1 MSAHNAL
8 YQTVLQRLV
17 RTIPPAAHVPRASIV
32 RLGLLVTGLL
42 AAQSAVLAQ
51 AAAALHALHLTRA
64 TIVDSITR
72 RLRRTLDDPHLTPQ
86 TCYAPVLQHVLD
98 WNHLLQG
105 CRHVELIVDE
115 SSKTDQIHLFRV
127 SLPYWGGALPLAWA
141 VWQQNTALAPGAYWQ
156 AVDHVLAQVAAL
168 LPPGLTVTVL
178 ADRAYGIPPFLD
190 RCQAYGWHWVLRL
203 TTSGSHRFCDVRG
216 KEYALRDLVQ
226 RHLGQAGRRWRSRG
240 RMFKDAGWRAVGLV
254 GVRSAGV
261 KEPLV
266 VISDLAPTWNVV
278 RLYERRFWIEAGF
291 RNDKRKGWQWEASQ
305 VQGVAHHE
313 GLLLAMAWASLVV
326 LCIGVE
332 EAQQR
337 LAAAQ
342 ARPWRKRLRH
352 IRHARESVFTMGL
365 RALQRWRFGT
375 ERWAWRWWLPQLD
388 APSWEQQWYHWQSMR
403 LLNLSP
409 VRP

>member
-1 MSAHNAL
+1 MSAHNPL
-8 YQTVLQRLV
+8 YQTVLQRLL
-17 RTIPPAAHVPRASIV
+17 RTIPPSAGVPQASTI
-32 RLGLLVTGLL
+32 RFCLLVTGLL

-51 AAAALHALHLTRA
+51 AASALLALHLTRA
-64 TIVDSITR
+64 TLVDSITR
-72 RLRRTLDDPHLTPQ
+72 RLRRALDDPHLTPQ

-98 WNHLLQG
+98 WDHLLRG
-105 CRHVELIVDE
+105 SRCIELLVDE

-141 VWQQNTALAPGAYWQ
+141 VWPQNTALPEGAYWH

-168 LPPGLTVTVL
+168 LPPGLSVTVL

-190 RCQAYGWHWVLRL
+190 RCAAYGWHWVLRL
-203 TTSGSHRFCDVRG
+203 TTTGSHRFCDG
-216 KEYALRDLVQ
+216 HGQEHALRDLVRQ
-226 RHLGQAGRRWRSRG
+226 HLGHAGCRWRSRG

-254 GVRSAGV
+254 GLWGAGA

-266 VISDLAPTWNVV
+266 VISDLAPTWSVV
-278 RLYERRFWIEAGF
+278 RLYERRFWIEPGF
-291 RNDKRKGWQWEASQ
+291 RSDKRKGWQWEASQ

-313 GLLLAMAWASLVV
+313 RLLLAMAWASLVV

-332 EAQQR
+332 EAQR
-337 LAAAQ
+337 RVVEAQ
-342 ARPWRKRLRH
+342 GRPWRKRLRQ
-352 IRHARESVFTMGL
+352 IRHARESVFTLGL
-365 RALQRWRFGT
+365 RGLQRWLFGT
-375 ERWAWRWWLPQLD
+375 ERWAWRWWLPELD
-388 APSWEQQWYHWQSMR
+388 APSWEQQWYHWQAMR